1 MARFV
6 PVAIA
11 VVIALTSGC
20 ATRSSV
26 SPPPPPTMA
35 RDDMI
40 ALVPKADGS
49 YGSVVVHQ
57 EDNVLLLDGRQT
69 AARIRGPSG
78 AEPASVS
85 PEELRRTFGPA
96 LEALPPRP
104 ATFVLYFIEGKDE
117 LTQESKAAIV
127 EVRDELLRR
136 PAPDITVTGH
146 TDAIGSDRF
155 NDQLSQLRAKRVKD
169 ELIRAGVRPATIALV
184 ARGSREPLYPNAA
197 GKAEPRNRRV
207 EITAR

>member
-1 MARFV
+1 MPWGLT
-6 PVAIA
+6 PVHLLIILI
-11 VVIALTSGC
+11 VVLI
-20 ATRSSV
+20 
-26 SPPPPPTMA
+26 
-35 RDDMI
+35 
-40 ALVPKADGS
+40 
-49 YGSVVVHQ
+49 
-57 EDNVLLLDGRQT
+57 VLGPGKLPQT
-69 AARIRGPSG
+69 G
-78 AEPASVS
+78 
-85 PEELRRTFGPA
+85 
-96 LEALPPRP
+96 EALGKAIRSFRT
-104 ATFVLYFIEGKDE
+104 AVEGKDE